1 MYLQHLSSLQFL
13 SYAAFLGVVIAAVF
27 RILPGRAPPLRTEPY
42 SEDELGRHDRKLAKY
57 FVGGG
62 AFLLLGSLHM
72 VVKNLPWTAEWL
84 ARAGYAGHL
93 VRDLSNTHLMIV
105 GGGTLIATGLCWYVL
120 PRIVRR
126 PLASEGLAQGAF
138 WFTAGGL
145 LVFYVALVAN
155 GIAIGLRVADGWEYQ
170 AAKASMGNWYRAP
183 VVMGAGVMGIG

>member
-13 SYAAFLGVVIAAVF
+13 SYAAFLAVVIAAVF
-27 RILPGRAPPLRTEPY
+27 RILPGKAPPLRTEPY
-42 SEDELGRHDRKLAKY
+42 SEEELGRHDRKLAKY

-105 GGGTLIATGLCWYVL
+105 GGGTLIATGLTWYTL

-126 PLASEGLAQGAF
+126 PLASEGLAHFAF
-138 WFTAGGL
+138 WLTAIGL
-145 LVFYVALVAN
+145 TVFYVALVSDR
-155 GIAIGLRVADGWEYQ
+155 IE
-170 AAKASMGNWYRAP
+170 MGRLGQP
-183 VVMGAGVMGIG
+183 